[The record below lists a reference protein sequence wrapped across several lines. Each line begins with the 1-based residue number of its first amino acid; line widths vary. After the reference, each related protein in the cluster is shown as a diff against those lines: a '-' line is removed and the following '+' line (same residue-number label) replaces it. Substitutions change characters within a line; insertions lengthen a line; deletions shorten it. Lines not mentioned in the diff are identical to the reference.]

1 MKALLLFLAFAACVY
16 AHCPAKEY
24 WHRYYY
30 VRGKAKVKLRSQE
43 VTEGLRVEFVSNSPY
58 DPKNVTVLAGANA
71 DDQGRYVVAVFGG
84 CYPDETYGLRLYADS
99 LAPYPLDVGHD
110 QDQLEVP
117 RNCEYLLGQP
127 VKDCKTDIVGQLK
140 AP

>member
-1 MKALLLFLAFAACVY
+1 MDDSVGNGNLPYTSKSEFLSDILHRLLSPTLA
-16 AHCPAKEY
+16 
-24 WHRYYY
+24 
-30 VRGKAKVKLRSQE
+30 
-43 VTEGLRVEFVSNSPY
+43 PY